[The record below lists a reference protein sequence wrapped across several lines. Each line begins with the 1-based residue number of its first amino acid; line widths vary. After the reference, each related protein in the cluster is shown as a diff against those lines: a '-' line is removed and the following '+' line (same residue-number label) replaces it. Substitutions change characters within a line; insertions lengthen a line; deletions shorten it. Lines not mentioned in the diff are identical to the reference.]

1 MLVFMNICLVLV
13 SAYKVME
20 MTPETRRDYLDWSD
34 IKTINIDMYFEAGN
48 ELVRGE
54 EGDTIPLQTQS

>member
-1 MLVFMNICLVLV
+1 
-13 SAYKVME
+13 ME

-54 EGDTIPLQTQS
+54 EGDNIPLQTQS